1 MNTRPEDRTETT
13 SPPPARRGDAFGRVL
28 FLLAG
33 GVLLAAMVS
42 CACGP
47 VR

>member
-1 MNTRPEDRTETT
+1 MNEHPT
-13 SPPPARRGDAFGRVL
+13 SDEPRARKTDLVGRVL

-33 GVLLAAMVS
+33 GLMLAAMVS
-42 CACGP
+42 CACNP